1 MNKNNSSISSKTNE
15 RQGERKNAMFSRHF
29 QIMFTKLL
37 ITIVKP
43 WSQVRTDKQ
52 QGTDKE
58 NLVCIHDGIFF

>member
-1 MNKNNSSISSKTNE
+1 MRSREREKNE
-15 RQGERKNAMFSRHF
+15 LLSRHF

-43 WSQVRTDKQ
+43 WRQVMIDK

-58 NLVCIHDGIFF
+58 NLVCIHDGIFFQP

>member
-1 MNKNNSSISSKTNE
+1 
-15 RQGERKNAMFSRHF
+15 MFSRHF

-43 WSQVRTDKQ
+43 WSQVKTDK

-58 NLVCIHDGIFF
+58 NLVCIHDGIFFQP